1 MKKLILL
8 AFSLSVFYSFGQEL
22 SCGDFKEGTFVAEMT
37 EPVKV
42 EWKIVRV
49 GNYQTEFP
57 GELPDELKG
66 TDFPIDPRYGII
78 EWIDDCTYKLTYDS
92 TKSELT
98 DMQKMVNKLGGFI
111 NEMVKIEGDCFY
123 YKSTLK
129 YDGGE
134 QSIEG
139 KFCKE

>member
-1 MKKLILL
+1 MKKLLIFPL
-8 AFSLSVFYSFGQEL
+8 FLSALISFGQEL
-22 SCGDFKEGTFVAEMT
+22 SCDDFKEGEFISSMT
-37 EPVKV
+37 EPVKI
-42 EWKIVRV
+42 EWKIVRE
-49 GNYQTEFP
+49 GSSQIEIP
-57 GELPDELKG
+57 GVLPDELKG
-66 TDFPIDPRYGII
+66 TDFPMNPRYGII

-98 DMQKMVNKLGGFI
+98 DMQKMVNQLGGFI
-111 NEMVKIEGDCFY
+111 NEMVKIEGNCFF

-129 YDGGE
+129 YNGGE